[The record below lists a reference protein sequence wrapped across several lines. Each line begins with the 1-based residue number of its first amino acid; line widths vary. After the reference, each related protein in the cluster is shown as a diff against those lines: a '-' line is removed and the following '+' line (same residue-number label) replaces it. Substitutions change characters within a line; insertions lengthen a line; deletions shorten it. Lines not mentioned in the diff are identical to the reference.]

1 MQKKQT
7 GRFEKKRTP
16 GKGRKVALILG
27 IVLLVL
33 VVGAITAVQLLFVPA
48 GGTLILRSST
58 EADLRGRE
66 VSVEEYRALTEELPG
81 CHILWD
87 IPIGGTT
94 YDSTAAQIVL
104 EAVTAEEAELFLLFD
119 DLQRIDATQ
128 AVCYEELVLLE
139 ELLPDCVIDWAV
151 HLGTEAYSPAEAQL
165 DLTGTGIESGELME
179 KLPLFE
185 GLTQVTIRD
194 SGYSAEEQTALKEAF
209 PGIRFSLDVEVA
221 GKVWLSTDTVLD
233 YAGQQVDVQSLINEA
248 SRFDA
253 VEKIDLQGCGCTL
266 DELLAVKEAYPEAM
280 VLAEVALFDKEFL
293 TDAETLDFSGIPM
306 EDTSAIARIM
316 PLMGNLTK
324 VDMCDCGISNE
335 EMDAL
340 NKQFENTQFVWMVH
354 FSVYSLRTDATQF
367 CASNLP
373 EYNFVA
379 PRLTDKGLEPI
390 KYCENLIALD
400 LGHMVYTDLSFLEN
414 MPHLKYLI
422 LVEARFTDITP
433 IGTLKELEYLELFV
447 NTIDDLSPLLEC
459 KSLKYLNI
467 GYTSGFDPDVLKEM
481 TWLEK
486 LWFPGHLQSDERI
499 ESIIASL
506 PNTECYMP
514 AYDADGSTGGGWRE
528 QEAYYEMRDIFSMYY
543 LPGGTG
549 MGDDD

>member
-1 MQKKQT
+1 MGKYQKK
-7 GRFEKKRTP
+7 RAP

-33 VVGAITAVQLLFVPA
+33 VVGAIAAVQLLFVRA

-58 EADLRGRE
+58 EADLRGRN
-66 VSVEEYRALTEELPG
+66 VTVEEYRALTEKLPQ

-94 YDSTAAQIVL
+94 YDSTAKQIVL
-104 EAVTAEEAELFLLFD
+104 DSVSAEDMELFLLFE

-128 AVCYEELVLLE
+128 AVCYEELAMLE
-139 ELLPDCVIDWAV
+139 QTLPNCTIEWAV
-151 HLGTEAYSPAEAQL
+151 HLGSNAYSPAETEL
-165 DLTGTGIESGELME
+165 DLTGTGIEAVELLE

-185 GLTQVTIRD
+185 GLAQVTIGD
-194 SGYSAEEQTALKEAF
+194 SGYTADDQAALKEAF
-209 PGIRFSLDVEVA
+209 PGISFAWDVEAA
-221 GKVWLSTDTVLD
+221 GKTWLSTDTELAL
-233 YAGQQVDVQSLINEA
+233 AGQTVDVQSLIDA
-248 SRFDA
+248 APRFDG
-253 VEKIDLQGCGCTL
+253 VEKINLSGCGCTL
-266 DELLAVKEAYPEAM
+266 EELLAVKEAYPEAL
-280 VLAEVALFDKEFL
+280 VLAELTLFDKEFL
-293 TDAETLDFSGIPM
+293 TDAETLDFSGIEM

-316 PLMGNLTK
+316 PLMDNLTK
-324 VDMCDCGISNE
+324 VDMCDCGISDE

-340 NKQFENTQFVWMVH
+340 NKRFEDTQFVWMVH

-373 EYNFVA
+373 EYNYIA
-379 PRLTDKGLEPI
+379 IKLTDKGLEPI

-400 LGHMVYTDLSFLEN
+400 LGHMYYTDLSFLEN

-459 KSLKYLNI
+459 KNLKYLNI

-499 ESIIASL
+499 ESIIAAL

-528 QEAYYEMRDIFSMYY
+528 QEAYFEMRDIFSMYY

-549 MGDDD
+549 MGDDG

>member
-1 MQKKQT
+1 MGKYQKKH
-7 GRFEKKRTP
+7 TP

-33 VVGAITAVQLLFVPA
+33 VVGAIAAVQLLFVRA

-66 VSVEEYRALTEELPG
+66 LTVEEYRTLTEKLPQ

-94 YDSTAAQIVL
+94 YDSTAQQIVL
-104 EAVTAEEAELFLLFD
+104 ESVSAEDMELFLLFE

-128 AVCYEELVLLE
+128 AVCYEELAMLE
-139 ELLPDCVIDWAV
+139 QTLPNCTIDWAV
-151 HLGTEAYSPAEAQL
+151 HLGSNAYSPAETEL
-165 DLTGTGIESGELME
+165 DLTGTGIEAAELLE

-185 GLTQVTIRD
+185 GLTQVTIGD
-194 SGYSAEEQTALKEAF
+194 SGYTADDQAALKEAF
-209 PGIRFSLDVEVA
+209 PGISFAWDVEMA
-221 GKVWLSTDTVLD
+221 GKTWLSTDTVLTL
-233 YAGQQVDVQSLINEA
+233 AGQTVDVQSLIDA
-248 SRFDA
+248 APRFDG
-253 VEKIDLQGCGCTL
+253 VEKIDLQGCGCSL
-266 DELLAVKEAYPEAM
+266 DELLAIKEAYPEAL
-280 VLAEVALFDKEFL
+280 VLAELTLFDKEFL
-293 TDAETLDFSGIPM
+293 TDAETLDFSGIEM
-306 EDTSAIARIM
+306 EDTSAIASIM
-316 PLMGNLTK
+316 PLMDNLTK
-324 VDMCDCGISNE
+324 VDMCDCGISDE

-340 NKQFENTQFVWMVH
+340 NKRFENTQFVWMVH

-373 EYNFVA
+373 EYNYIA
-379 PRLTDKGLEPI
+379 IKLTDKGLEPI

-400 LGHMVYTDLSFLEN
+400 LGHMYYTDLSFLEN

-459 KSLKYLNI
+459 KNLKYLNI

-486 LWFPGHLQSDERI
+486 LWFPGHQQSDERI
-499 ESIIASL
+499 ESIIAAL

-528 QEAYYEMRDIFSMYY
+528 QEAYFEMRDIFSMYY

-549 MGDDD
+549 MGDDG